1 MWVAGKEGLRRLP
14 DDAPRVRLVDWEQ
27 AGVAID
33 AEGLLMAPALAIP
46 RLLARH
52 TLGYE
57 DIGLWEIHE
66 AFAAQVLST
75 VAALDDEGWVRES
88 AGVEADLG
96 RFPRESVNPNGG
108 SIALGH
114 PFGATGARI
123 LSQAVAELATMP
135 AGSKAVVSICAAGGL
150 GHVALL
156 EAV

>member
-1 MWVAGKEGLRRLP
+1 LP
-14 DDAPRVRLVDWEQ
+14 NDTPRVRLVDWEQ
-27 AGVAID
+27 GGVNIEAD
-33 AEGLLMAPALAIP
+33 GLLMAPALAIP
-46 RLLARH
+46 RLLVRCD
-52 TLGYE
+52 LGYS
-57 DIGLWEIHE
+57 DIQLWEIHE

-75 VAALDDEGWVRES
+75 VAALDDRDWVRKR

-96 RFPRESVNPNGG
+96 RFPIERVNPNGG

-123 LSQAVAELATMP
+123 LSQAAAELATMP
-135 AGSKAVVSICAAGGL
+135 AGSKSVVSVCAAGGL